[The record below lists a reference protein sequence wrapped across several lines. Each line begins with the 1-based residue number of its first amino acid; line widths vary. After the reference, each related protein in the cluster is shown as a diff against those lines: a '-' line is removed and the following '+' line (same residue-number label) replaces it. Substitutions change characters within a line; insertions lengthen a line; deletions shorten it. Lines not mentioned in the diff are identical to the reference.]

1 MQTKRDTDT
10 LLRSFLDV
18 GLHLTQELDIA
29 RVLQVIVERT
39 MELTGARYGAAAT
52 VGPQGIEDFLYRGLT
67 DEEVAALPHLPEGRG
82 LLGAV
87 IDSMEPVRCE
97 RLADHPASVGFP
109 NDHVP
114 MEAFLGVPM
123 LLRGQLV
130 GALYLTKSPGSAPF
144 TADDEETVVAMAS
157 MAAVGVSN
165 ARLLAIETERAE
177 RVATLRD
184 IASEVRDSLDVSSV
198 LETTVHALGKAS
210 GADRCFI
217 RLADESGQ
225 NDLGPMGYE
234 WVAEGVPSLKE
245 DAEIQYPVSS
255 LAART
260 MNTHASVN
268 ILADPSLDDPSLPP
282 KSNLEVMIGT
292 GAALSTPLEWGGSL
306 LGVVTLHSLFPR
318 QWSESDIALIEAAAR
333 EVSIALHHANLYS
346 SAVETAKR
354 FQELDQL
361 RSDFLSMVS
370 HELRSPMTVVAG
382 IAHLLRWRGD
392 RLNPNEKDELLVSL
406 EREARRLGRLVSEF
420 LDMEAIDHGRIFLN
434 REPID
439 VRELAAEAAM
449 DAGHS
454 TRTKIMS
461 EKGDPVVRL
470 DADRVKQV
478 MLNLLTNA
486 AKYSAENEPVTVN
499 IVPAEQ
505 EVVVS
510 VSDRGPGIPED
521 EMSHLF
527 ERFVRLSPAVKRVPG
542 SGVGLYV
549 SRMIVELHGGHIWAE
564 NQPGRGAKFS
574 FTLPR

>member
-1 MQTKRDTDT
+1 MQTKRDTGT

-39 MELTGARYGAAAT
+39 MQLTGARYGAAAT

-123 LLRGQLV
+123 LQRGQLV

-165 ARLLAIETERAE
+165 ARLFAIETERAE

-225 NDLGPMGYE
+225 NDLGPIGYE

-245 DAEIQYPVSS
+245 DSEIQYPVSS

-282 KSNLEVMIGT
+282 KSNLEVIGT

-564 NQPGRGAKFS
+564 NQPGQGAKFS